1 MASSDSGLFDLRG
14 RTALVTGGGRG
25 VGEMI
30 AAGLASAGV
39 RVYLTSRDPEVAA
52 KTAARLGADAEVHAL
67 TADLSTTEGCA
78 RLAEELADRESA
90 LDILVNNA
98 GTVISAPLAEYQAS
112 DWDHVLNVNVRS
124 VFLLTR
130 SLLPLL
136 RAAGSPDSP
145 ARVIN
150 IGSLYG
156 SKVPRF
162 NNYSYSASKAAVHM
176 LTRHLAAELAPVVT
190 VNAVAPGMFPSRMT
204 ERIMTKYGDR
214 TRSRV
219 PLGRIGAPDDIAG
232 VVIFLASRAS
242 SFITG
247 ALIPLDG
254 GISSL
259 T

>member
-1 MASSDSGLFDLRG
+1 
-14 RTALVTGGGRG
+14 
-25 VGEMI
+25 
-30 AAGLASAGV
+30 
-39 RVYLTSRDPEVAA
+39 
-52 KTAARLGADAEVHAL
+52 
-67 TADLSTTEGCA
+67 
-78 RLAEELADRESA
+78 

-98 GTVISAPLAEYQAS
+98 GTVVSAPLAEYQAS

-136 RAAGSPDSP
+136 HAAGSPDSP

-156 SKVPRF
+156 TKVPKF

-176 LTRHLAAELAPVVT
+176 LTRHLATELAPVVT

-204 ERIMTKYGDR
+204 ERIMAKYGDR
-214 TRSRV
+214 TRGRV